1 MFTGIIEEIG
11 KVKSIR
17 RGAKSVMLEIEAQ
30 TVLQGTQVGD
40 SIATNG
46 VCLTVTSLSS
56 SGAPSH
62 AVGASSL
69 SGSAPSHVGS
79 VSSAPSHAVGA
90 SSLSGNASSLVG
102 SVSNAPSLV
111 GSDIIAAKTKTKTK
125 TKATFTADV
134 MPETLS
140 RTSLAQLQ
148 PGSPVNLERALSL
161 QTRLGGHIVSGHIDG
176 TGVIVNRTIDD
187 TALWL
192 WVECKPSIMRY
203 IIEKGSITIQG
214 VSLTVARV
222 TESSFAVSLI
232 PHTQGAT
239 TLHDAKVGDVV
250 NLENDIIAKYV
261 EKLMPNGSEP
271 SSRSANEKIDLYR
284 SFLMS

>member
-62 AVGASSL
+62 AVGVHSLSGSAPSLTGSASSHAAGASSL
-69 SGSAPSHVGS
+69 SGSAPSL
-79 VSSAPSHAVGA
+79 SS
-90 SSLSGNASSLVG
+90 NAS
-102 SVSNAPSLV
+102 SLV

-261 EKLMPNGSEP
+261 EKLMPNGSE
-271 SSRSANEKIDLYR
+271 SSGRSADEKIDLYR

>member
-1 MFTGIIEEIG
+1 LFTGIIEEIG

-46 VCLTVTSLSS
+46 VCLTVTSMSS
-56 SGAPSH
+56 SDAPSH
-62 AVGASSL
+62 AVGAHSLSGNAPSL
-69 SGSAPSHVGS
+69 SGSAPSH
-79 VSSAPSHAVGA
+79 AVGVPY
-90 SSLSGNASSLVG
+90 LTGNAS
-102 SVSNAPSLV
+102 SLV

-125 TKATFTADV
+125 ATFTVDV
-134 MPETLS
+134 MPETLN

-148 PGSPVNLERALSL
+148 PGSLVNLERALSL

-176 TGVIVNRTIDD
+176 TGVIVSRTIDD

-239 TLHDAKVGDVV
+239 TLHNVKVGDVV
-250 NLENDIIAKYV
+250 NLENDVIAKYV

-271 SSRSANEKIDLYR
+271 SSRSADEKIDLYR

>member
-56 SGAPSH
+56 SDAPSH

-69 SGSAPSHVGS
+69 SGSAS
-79 VSSAPSHAVGA
+79 SHAAGA
-90 SSLSGNASSLVG
+90 SSLSGNASSL
-102 SVSNAPSLV
+102 SSNASSLV

-148 PGSPVNLERALSL
+148 PGSLVNLERALSL

-261 EKLMPNGSEP
+261 EKLMPNGSE
-271 SSRSANEKIDLYR
+271 SSGRSADEKIDLYR